1 MPYCPSVFQRLLEPL
16 DRRELKRIVAA
27 HDGDKG
33 VGKGATAWTCE
44 RHLKAL
50 LFGQFAGLASLREIE
65 QALAAKPS
73 ALYHLGLRP
82 PKRSTLSDAS
92 AARPAAVFRDLAA
105 HLADR
110 LGRSVRREGTALI
123 EILDSSPIRLDS
135 LARGRAG
142 ESRFAWAEAD
152 ARIFGLKLHLLYAPR
167 ENRPVRFDITSPKTP
182 DLAFGR
188 GVALEAGVTYVF
200 DKGYAD
206 YGWWRQIVEAGAVFV
221 TRLKRNTHVRGGRA
235 RKAKGDG
242 ILADRRIR
250 IGHKQPR
257 GGAINP
263 LYDTDLREVVVAREG
278 KAPLRLVTNDLTR
291 PAAEIAALY
300 KERWQIELVFKWLKQ
315 NLKIKTFLGRSEN
328 AVKLQIYVALIAFL
342 LLRLFQNRLA
352 AASAAS
358 AKTLIARLKV
368 ALFDRL
374 DLTGRAKPPP
384 TGPKMRPPSPQ
395 LSFPLP
401 C

>member
-1 MPYCPSVFQRLLEPL
+1 VPYCPSVFQRLLEPI
-16 DRRELKRIVAA
+16 DRRMLKRIVAG
-27 HDGDKG
+27 HNGDKG
-33 VGKGATAWTCE
+33 VGSGASAWTCE

-65 QALAAKPS
+65 QALAAKPA

-92 AARPAAVFRDLAA
+92 AARPAGVFRDLAA
-105 HLADR
+105 HLAER
-110 LGRSVRREGTALI
+110 LGRSVRREGTTLI

-142 ESRFAWAEAD
+142 ESRFGWAEAD
-152 ARIFGLKLHLLYAPR
+152 ARTFGLKLHLLYAPR
-167 ENRPVRFDITSPKTP
+167 EARPVHFDVTSPKTP

-188 GVALEAGVTYVF
+188 ALEIEAGATYVF
-200 DKGYAD
+200 DKGYTD
-206 YGWWRQIVEAGAVFV
+206 YGWWQRIVEAGAVFV
-221 TRLKRNTHVRGGRA
+221 TRLKRNTHVRGGRT

-242 ILADRRIR
+242 ILADRLVRL
-250 IGHKQPR
+250 GHKQPR
-257 GGAINP
+257 GGATNP
-263 LYDTDLREVVVAREG
+263 LYDTNLREILVDREG
-278 KAPLRLVTNDLTR
+278 KAPLRLITNDFKR
-291 PAAEIAALY
+291 PASEIAALY

-328 AVKLQIYVALIAFL
+328 AVKLQIYIALIAFM

-352 AASAAS
+352 AANAVS

-374 DLTGRAKPPP
+374 DLTGQAKPPP
-384 TGPKMRPPSPQ
+384 TSPKMRPPPPQ
-395 LSFPLP
+395 LSFPVP